1 MKKMLL
7 LGMAAIILT
16 VCGCRTQII
25 TVDVVP
31 ADATVL
37 ANGVEYRNKSPMFV
51 ETPTGKQLMITAY
64 KEGYRDKIYAIDYK
78 LSTVGKI
85 ETIAGCILLLP
96 FIGLCFDNASKLKE
110 NNVYLT
116 LEPITDAAKKEA
128 MEYAPWRAE
137 HKSFQRNSDP
147 VDTTQ
152 DPAARKAFEEL

>member
-1 MKKMLL
+1 MKKMMLL
-7 LGMAAIILT
+7 VLTAIVLT

-25 TVDVVP
+25 TVDVAP

-37 ANGVEYRNKSPMFV
+37 ANGVEYRNKSPLFV

-96 FIGLCFDNASKLKE
+96 FIGLCFDNAWELKE

-116 LEPITDAAKKEA
+116 LEPISDEAKKEA
-128 MEYAPWRAE
+128 LEYAPWRPTDGKAG
-137 HKSFQRNSDP
+137 NSAA
-147 VDTTQ
+147 VDTTS
-152 DPAARKAFEEL
+152 DPKAREAFNEL